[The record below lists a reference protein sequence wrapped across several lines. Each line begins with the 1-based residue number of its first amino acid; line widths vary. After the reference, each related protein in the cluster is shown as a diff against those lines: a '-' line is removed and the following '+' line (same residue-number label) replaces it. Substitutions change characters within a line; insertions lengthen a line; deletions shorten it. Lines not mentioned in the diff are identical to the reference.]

1 MNAHPPLSA
10 RTLSAPDDAAPAPA
24 GEGAGPAG
32 RQARHLDMLD
42 RLAELGMA
50 LAESVGR
57 EVAAGPPAT
66 EAAEAQ
72 ARPTQFHTD
81 LALAFSRAS
90 RAVRDSIALYDRI
103 TVPHACRPARA
114 AHAVEA
120 SPEPDDELDEL
131 DHEEAE
137 IQRFC
142 DELARQVRAA
152 GADAA
157 AVQQRVA
164 EARARLE
171 DREATPSLFDRRF
184 NALVDHLRR
193 THGRPAPAE
202 APPPQPPPDPEA
214 VREAEEKAEAEA
226 ARRAAYRAGEAEMR
240 EIEYCTALFNHN
252 SLRAEGLNPG
262 PPPRRD
268 WP

>member
-10 RTLSAPDDAAPAPA
+10 RTLSAPDDDAPAPS
-24 GEGAGPAG
+24 GEGAGAPAP
-32 RQARHLDMLD
+32 RVRHLEMLD

-50 LAESVGR
+50 LAESIGQ
-57 EVAAGPPAT
+57 EVAAGPPP
-66 EAAEAQ
+66 AEACEAQ
-72 ARPTQFHTD
+72 PRPTQFHTD
-81 LALAFSRAS
+81 LALAFGRAS
-90 RAVRDSIALYDRI
+90 GAVRQSIALYDRI
-103 TVPHACRPARA
+103 ANPSARRSAAA
-114 AHAVEA
+114 AHAA
-120 SPEPDDELDEL
+120 QAAPEPDDEIDDEA
-131 DHEEAE
+131 AE

-152 GADAA
+152 GADAQT
-157 AVQQRVA
+157 VQQRVA

-171 DREATPSLFDRRF
+171 DREATPLLFDRRF

-193 THGRPAPAE
+193 THGRPVAAE
-202 APPPQPPPDPEA
+202 APPPPPPDPEA

-226 ARRAAYRAGEAEMR
+226 ARLAAYQAGEAEMR
-240 EIEYCTALFNHN
+240 ELEYRTALFNHN